1 MGRLS
6 NVRPVLLAFAGFTPR
21 FEPSSLRAFE
31 PSSLRA
37 SSLRAFEPSSFE
49 LRAFELRAFELRA
62 SSFEL
67 RASSFEPSGLRAFE
81 PSSLRAFGPS
91 SLRAFGPSGLLT
103 SSFRLVGH
111 VPISAAWG
119 ECSNKIENKVSRCSF
134 FRLSCIRSGKSELLM
149 KL

>member
-31 PSSLRA
+31 LRAFELRASSFEPSSFEPSSFEASRLRGFEPSSLRA
-37 SSLRAFEPSSFE
+37 FELRAFEPSSFE
-49 LRAFELRAFELRA
+49 LRAF
-62 SSFEL
+62 
-67 RASSFEPSGLRAFE
+67 
-81 PSSLRAFGPS
+81 GPS
-91 SLRAFGPSGLLT
+91 SLRAFGP